1 MPEFSERDCLYMSQ
15 ALRVALN
22 GVYTAS
28 PNHVL
33 DVLLLQKIR

>member
-28 PNHVL
+28 PNPCVGCII
-33 DVLLLQKIR
+33 VV